1 MSPSKKARAKGT
13 REEAYFDKHLHP
25 DLILKTV
32 QPYPGDYYSVLERV
46 VDDAMS
52 QSGYQPPHIPWKH
65 RLHSAMRDNG
75 LLVFDLSS
83 AQPNEK
89 IIQQTCGYV
98 DRLCTIV
105 SSTLLT
111 AHEEWIEKPFMTHS
125 VDPTHGLIK
134 AIGDGYTNV
143 DPDAAPNQQLKDEL
157 DLIIERDLT
166 PIMVCEYKLWDCLDE
181 SVWDAL
187 KFVSSLDQDF
197 RWTTCDGSAKCSRDC
212 IYKGRLTVTGRKTGF
227 DRPGSDAQPPIA
239 STPIQVDRP
248 ASGPLT
254 KARRILQQVSYP
266 SKMM

>member
-111 AHEEWIEKPFMTHS
+111 AHEEWIEKRLS
-125 VDPTHGLIK
+125 LSK
-134 AIGDGYTNV
+134 NY
-143 DPDAAPNQQLKDEL
+143 
-157 DLIIERDLT
+157 
-166 PIMVCEYKLWDCLDE
+166 E
-181 SVWDAL
+181 STA
-187 KFVSSLDQDF
+187 
-197 RWTTCDGSAKCSRDC
+197 GSHAST
-212 IYKGRLTVTGRKTGF
+212 LMAV
-227 DRPGSDAQPPIA
+227 IA
-239 STPIQVDRP
+239 SCEGPRRSGDEWNRCLSMNGVASCGCVDVDVCPSMRHAEDMRNRMRAPGGEEGVAGGAGRGQVGGGTIQ
-248 ASGPLT
+248 
-254 KARRILQQVSYP
+254 
-266 SKMM
+266 